1 MVELW
6 TEELVAKDPSGE
18 PVINVASWFS
28 RLTLEIVGQG
38 TYILHYILLVLT
50 YPTTA
55 GFNYSF
61 DAFDLRENPLRKAYS
76 ELLYAFI
83 PQLDN
88 AIGTEVYA

>member
-6 TEELVAKDPSGE
+6 KEELIAKDSSGE
-18 PVINVASWFS
+18 PVINVAPWFS

-38 TYILHYILLVLT
+38 MYILNCTLLMLT
-50 YPTTA
+50 YPTTV

-61 DAFDLRENPLRKAYS
+61 DALDLKDNPLKRAYS
-76 ELLYAFI
+76 ELLYARI

-88 AIGTEVYA
+88 VIGTDVYV